1 MCVNFGDEIL
11 LRGEN
16 VKLEKNSIF
25 LKNGFIVWCE
35 RSLKKTW
42 EVKIIYA
49 LGKKRTRDHGKKGGK
64 LKRHGSMQG
73 LQFSEPP
80 WKPMVVLFIRL

>member
-1 MCVNFGDEIL
+1 M
-11 LRGEN
+11 
-16 VKLEKNSIF
+16 
-25 LKNGFIVWCE
+25 
-35 RSLKKTW
+35 KTR

-49 LGKKRTRDHGKKGGK
+49 LGKKRTRDNGKKGGK

-80 WKPMVVLFIRL
+80 WKPMVVLFIGL